1 MLRLSLCEGSKRGE
15 IEDNPNRRTG
25 LATKVLLAL
34 SLTLLLL
41 SLSKG
46 VVSADDGWREKA
58 YIFFSSGCGECVRY
72 VESSLIPALEG
83 QGFGGRVEHHDYL
96 TPQGRQT
103 LVALVE
109 EIGLSPE
116 VRSSLYALVPTEEG
130 TIVFL
135 GHVPASLVE
144 ETLASSD
151 LPSDLVVAQP
161 VMTDHPSSYRLGN
174 FQGEMREFAIDTPLE
189 EALRESRSLFQV
201 GAEPVM
207 ATITEGLAALLPSV
221 IIAGLVDGI
230 NPCAFA
236 VILFLIAFLYT
247 LRRAKKEILKLGG
260 VYIAAIYFVY
270 LLIGLGIL
278 RAVSLSSQP
287 HIWARIA
294 SILLIILG
302 LINLKDYF
310 WPHLPVHLTMPSFA
324 HERMPDLVKK
334 ASVPAT
340 LVMGGLVGL
349 CTFPCSGGIYVSIV
363 TLLAAKTTFALGVG
377 YLLLYNLMFV
387 TPLVAI
393 VGLAGNRLTAKAW
406 ANWERA
412 HSRDLRLWY
421 GLIMVAMGIIVLFWI
436 I

>member
-1 MLRLSLCEGSKRGE
+1 MLRLSLCKGSKRE
-15 IEDNPNRRTG
+15 EVENNPSRTR
-25 LATKVLLAL
+25 LTTRVLLGL
-34 SLTLLLL
+34 SLALLLL
-41 SLSKG
+41 SPSKG
-46 VVSADDGWREKA
+46 VVSADDGGGEKA

-72 VESSLIPALEG
+72 VERSLIPALEG
-83 QGFGGRVEHHDYL
+83 QGFRARIEHHDYL

-103 LVALVE
+103 LVALVG

-116 VRSSLYALVPTEEG
+116 VRSSLYAFVPTEEG

-135 GHVPASLVE
+135 GHVPAFLVE
-144 ETLASSD
+144 GTLTSSD
-151 LPSDLVVAQP
+151 LPPDLVVAQP
-161 VMTDHPSSYRLGN
+161 VMTEDPSSYLLGN
-174 FQGEMREFAIDTPLE
+174 FQGEMQEFAIDAPLK
-189 EALRESRSLFQV
+189 EALDESRSLFMDRR
-201 GAEPVM
+201 GP
-207 ATITEGLAALLPSV
+207 GLAATTESLIALLPPV
-221 IIAGLVDGI
+221 IIAGLVDGV

-247 LRRAKKEILKLGG
+247 LRRAKREILKLGG
-260 VYIAAIYFVY
+260 VYIVAIYFVY

-287 HIWARIA
+287 HIWAKLA

-310 WPHLPVHLTMPSFA
+310 WPHLPVHLSMPSFA
-324 HERMPDLVKK
+324 HEQMPDLVKK

-363 TLLAAKTTFALGVG
+363 TLLAAKTTLRLGMG

-387 TPLVAI
+387 IPLVAI
-393 VGLAGNRLTAKAW
+393 VGLAGNRVTAKAW
-406 ANWERA
+406 ASWERT
-412 HSRDLRLWY
+412 HSHDLRLWY
-421 GLIMVAMGIIVLFWI
+421 GLIMIALGIIVLFWI

>member
-1 MLRLSLCEGSKRGE
+1 MLRLSERKGSKRGE
-15 IEDNPNRRTG
+15 MENNPKRTRF
-25 LATKVLLAL
+25 ATKA
-34 SLTLLLL
+34 LLLL
-41 SLSKG
+41 SMALVLLLLSKN
-46 VVSADDGWREKA
+46 VVSADDGGGEKA
-58 YIFFSSGCGECVRY
+58 HIFFSSGCGDCVLY
-72 VESSLIPALEG
+72 VEHSLIPALED
-83 QGFGGRVEHHDYL
+83 QSFQGRVEHHDYL

-103 LVALVE
+103 LIALVE
-109 EIGLSPE
+109 EIGLSSE
-116 VRSSLYALVPTEEG
+116 VRSSLYAFVPAEEG

-135 GHVPASLVE
+135 GHVPAFLVE
-144 ETLASSD
+144 EVLASSD
-151 LPSDLVVAQP
+151 LPPDLVVAQP
-161 VMTDHPSSYRLGN
+161 VMTDHPSSYLLGN
-174 FQGEMREFAIDTPLE
+174 FQGKMEEFTIDTPLE
-189 EALRESRSLFQV
+189 EALGESRSLFQA

-207 ATITEGLAALLPSV
+207 ATITEGLAALLPAV
-221 IIAGLVDGI
+221 IVAGLVDGI

-247 LRRAKKEILKLGG
+247 LRRAKKEILKLGA
-260 VYIAAIYFVY
+260 VYITAIYLAY

-287 HIWARIA
+287 HFWAKIA

-324 HERMPDLVKK
+324 HERMSELVKR

-363 TLLAAKTTFALGVG
+363 TLLAAKTTFTLGVG

-393 VGLAGNRLTAKAW
+393 VALAGNRLTAKGW

-421 GLIMVAMGIIVLFWI
+421 GLVMVALGIIVLFWI